1 MTTSIIIA
9 IARNATNNPAK
20 TNRRVRLLTAA
31 CGTARGDVPVRRSCA
46 VRVVTFLR
54 WGAALVFGAIRA
66 TEIERAI
73 RSLPRREDVLTYCA
87 DSFLVQRPMA
97 SMPP

>member
-1 MTTSIIIA
+1 
-9 IARNATNNPAK
+9 
-20 TNRRVRLLTAA
+20 VRLLIAA
-31 CGTARGDVPVRRSCA
+31 CGTARGDVPARRSCA

-54 WGAALVFGAIRA
+54 WGAALVFGAVRA

-87 DSFLVQRPMA
+87 DSFLVRQMMA
-97 SMPP
+97 SMPL